1 MRGSGGMR
9 MAHRVS
15 MAHGTEIGVASR
27 TGYAAR
33 WSSVTPDLT
42 GDGAAF
48 ASCARGSDE
57 RASRKLKVQ
66 RTPYRIHATSSC
78 TMGWIVSPR
87 SCMCVRL
94 LMPSMARRP
103 PICNN
108 EYSVLLMARAGR
120 ECSHSRVLSFTPAR
134 TRVYTGRAHVHVQLG
149 ER

>member
-1 MRGSGGMR
+1 

-57 RASRKLKVQ
+57 RASRKLN
-66 RTPYRIHATSSC
+66 RY
-78 TMGWIVSPR
+78 
-87 SCMCVRL
+87 
-94 LMPSMARRP
+94 
-103 PICNN
+103 N
-108 EYSVLLMARAGR
+108 
-120 ECSHSRVLSFTPAR
+120 
-134 TRVYTGRAHVHVQLG
+134 VHVSYTCDEFMYDGLDRIASFVYVRSAANAQHG
-149 ER
+149 APTANMQ